1 MPCAPARCTW
11 LMSDSRLAQKT
22 YALVWLAG
30 LVALQASPASY
41 ERSVSAAFAAGER
54 AMRFVGVLV
63 VVLASVISVS
73 RVNGAAVDMAA
84 PSAVDLDLPQDG

>member
-63 VVLASVISVS
+63 VLASVISVS

>member
-1 MPCAPARCTW
+1 MPWAPARCTW

-22 YALVWLAG
+22 CALVWLAG

-63 VVLASVISVS
+63 VLAPVAGVAREQGGRGHGRAI
-73 RVNGAAVDMAA
+73 GC
-84 PSAVDLDLPQDG
+84 